1 MELKFKMN
9 LIYSNR
15 GNSMVFEEIELRHLV
30 KELEKSDD
38 LILFSIKSKIE
49 QVMQESVHKR
59 YTLRTTDWCVENGK
73 KNKGKTK
80 RIKSSIL

>member
-1 MELKFKMN
+1 
-9 LIYSNR
+9 
-15 GNSMVFEEIELRHLV
+15 MVFEEIELKHLI

-38 LILFSIKSKIE
+38 LVLFSIKTKIE
-49 QVMQESVHKR
+49 QVMQQSIHKR

-80 RIKSSIL
+80 KIKLKKTRCSSELEAHRVFDNL